1 MIASLVSE
9 GTHGNEN
16 KWTGSHT
23 KHVSLWSLVGRFS
36 AALKVKLSR
45 RDVGTC
51 LLRIAEEY
59 GEKYGSGLGCGI
71 CFEF

>member
-1 MIASLVSE
+1 M
-9 GTHGNEN
+9 
-16 KWTGSHT
+16 
-23 KHVSLWSLVGRFS
+23 GRFS